1 MEILIVLLLILLNGL
16 FAMAEIAIISARKS
30 RLKQLAHDGNK
41 NAQAALDLAQSPNR
55 FFSTVQIG
63 ITFIGIFAGAF
74 GEKTITTDVANFLKS
89 FPALAPYNETL
100 ALILVVSGITYLSV
114 IIGELVP
121 KRLALNNPE
130 RYAKILARPMNFISL
145 VASPLVTVLSRSTD
159 FILGI
164 LQIRSKEDPLVS
176 EEEVRM
182 LIREGTR
189 AGVFQIAEKD
199 IVERTFRMSD
209 KKVQSLMI
217 HRTEIVYLD
226 VDSSFA
232 ALKKRVSKKPHSYYP
247 VVDGNLD
254 KILGVIRTEDILTN
268 FLIEGKID
276 LRRHLHK
283 PLFVPEGTTGLKVLE
298 LFKKSGIHVA
308 LVIDEYGYVQGLV
321 SLNDI
326 LEAIVGDIPTL
337 NQLEEK
343 EFIKRDD
350 GSFLVDGTVPID
362 EFKEHFDIKKL
373 PSEKSGLFHT
383 IGGFVMERI
392 GRIPVSGDKFEVENL
407 KIEVVDMDGNR
418 VDKILVSQVKKTK
431 DQ

>member
-1 MEILIVLLLILLNGL
+1 MEILIVLLLIVLNGF

-30 RLKQLAHDGNK
+30 RLKQLAHDGNI
-41 NAQAALDLAQSPNR
+41 NAQAALDLSQSPNR
-55 FFSTVQIG
+55 FLSTTQIG
-63 ITFIGIFAGAF
+63 MTFIGIFAGAF
-74 GEKTITTDVANFLKS
+74 GEKTITANVANYLRAYPF
-89 FPALAPYNETL
+89 FAPYSETL
-100 ALILVVSGITYLSV
+100 ALILVVAAITYLSL

-121 KRLALNNPE
+121 KRIGLNNPE
-130 RYAKILARPMNFISL
+130 KFAKLLALPMNYISII
-145 VASPLVTVLSRSTD
+145 ASPLIVILSASTD
-159 FILGI
+159 FILRLFRI
-164 LQIRSKEDPLVS
+164 TSKEDPPVS
-176 EEEVRM
+176 EEEIRM

-217 HRTEIVYLD
+217 HRAEIVYLD
-226 VDSSFA
+226 VDSKFA
-232 ALKKRVSKKPHSYYP
+232 TLKKRISQNPHSYFP
-247 VVDGNLD
+247 VVEDSLD

-268 FLIEGKID
+268 FLIEGEID
-276 LRRHLHK
+276 LRKHLHK

-308 LVIDEYGYVQGLV
+308 LVIDEYGNVQGLV

-326 LEAIVGDIPTL
+326 LEAIVGDLPNL

-362 EFKEHFDIKKL
+362 EFKDHFGIKKL
-373 PSEKSGLFHT
+373 PAEKSGHFHT
-383 IGGFVMERI
+383 IGGFVMDRI
-392 GRIPVSGDKFEVENL
+392 ERIPVTGDKLEVDNL
-407 KIEVVDMDGNR
+407 KIEVMDMDGNR
-418 VDKILVSQVKKTK
+418 VDKILVSSIKNK
-431 DQ
+431 

>member
-1 MEILIVLLLILLNGL
+1 
-16 FAMAEIAIISARKS
+16 MAEIAIISARKS

-74 GEKTITTDVANFLKS
+74 GEKTITTDVAGYLKS
-89 FPALAPYNETL
+89 FPAVAPYGDTL
-100 ALILVVSGITYLSV
+100 ALIIVVTIITYLSV

-130 RYAKILARPMNFISL
+130 RYAKVLARPMNFISF
-145 VASPLVTVLSRSTD
+145 VASPIVGILSKSTD
-159 FILGI
+159 FVLRIF
-164 LQIRSKEDPLVS
+164 QIKSKEDPAVS

-189 AGVFQIAEKD
+189 AGVFQMAEKD

-209 KKVQSLMI
+209 KKVQSLMT
-217 HRTEIVYLD
+217 HRAEIAYLD
-226 VDSSFA
+226 VESTVA
-232 ALKKRVSKKPHSYYP
+232 ALRKRITKKPHSYYP
-247 VVDGNLD
+247 VVEDSLD
-254 KILGVIRTEDILTN
+254 NIQGVIRTEDILTN
-268 FLIEGKID
+268 FLIEGEID
-276 LRRHLHK
+276 LRKHLHK
-283 PLFVPEGTTGLKVLE
+283 PLFVPEGTTGLKALE

-308 LVIDEYGYVQGLV
+308 LIIDEYGHVQGLV
-321 SLNDI
+321 SLNDV

-343 EFIKRDD
+343 EIIKRDD
-350 GSFLVDGTVPID
+350 GSYLVDGTVPID

-373 PSEKSGLFHT
+373 PAEKSGHFHT
-383 IGGFVMERI
+383 IGGFVMDRI
-392 GRIPVSGDKFEVENL
+392 GRIPKSGDKLVVENFR
-407 KIEVVDMDGNR
+407 IEVVDMDGNR
-418 VDKILVSQVKKTK
+418 VDKILVSEVKKK
-431 DQ
+431 KS